1 MDMNE
6 KDLYSPYGCGMTAQH
21 AVEALWRA
29 AGLPE
34 TLKSY
39 SKIITSTTPPVYT
52 DADNDN
58 LFWYC
63 TTNNKLYRASRN
75 KDLQLLVWFEV

>member
-1 MDMNE
+1 MLETDN
-6 KDLYSPYGCGMTAQH
+6 YQPYGCGMTAQH

-29 AGLPE
+29 SDLPE
-34 TLKSY
+34 TLKEY
-39 SKIITSTTPPVYT
+39 SKIVCGTTPPTYE

-63 TTNNKLYRASRN
+63 ALNNKLYRASRN
-75 KDLQLLVWFEV
+75 QTLQLLVWLEV